1 MFPGQLGVCE
11 TVTAMKKLLTSI
23 LAIALAAFSASAQ
36 YVGGNPYTGFYD
48 SDCVRALKEHVGEL
62 TSAQMEGRKAG
73 SEGEWM
79 AADYLEQVLKVY
91 GVDVLPRETF
101 GIAKEGADTL
111 RSCNVVGLIQGS
123 DPALNKRYIVI
134 GARMDGMG
142 MDSYMLD
149 GERVPRI
156 YPGAVG
162 NASGVAMLLELGRM
176 LATNALTLRRSV
188 LLVGFGATAESMA
201 GSWYFLNRAF
211 GDAPLID
218 AMINLDMLGVAS
230 HGLLAYT
237 SSNADMNALVRKM
250 ESELLPLQAKLV
262 AEEPYPGDHRAFYAA
277 EIPSVLFTTG
287 RYPEHDS
294 ARDNMDLL
302 DFESMER
309 MLEYIFNF
317 TVTTGGAPA
326 PAFRPGANTPTELPP
341 RTVSFF
347 DCDVKPA
354 FMGSYDPRTF
364 MEKWVYE
371 YLRYPSYAVQ
381 NGIQGRVVV
390 DFIIDEKG
398 NVTDARVT
406 RSVHESLDAEA
417 LRVIEAS
424 PKWKPGKHRGK
435 KARVAMSVT
444 VEFRLSRKSDGSF
457 GVNGIK
463 VN

>member
-1 MFPGQLGVCE
+1 
-11 TVTAMKKLLTSI
+11 MKKLLISLLLV
-23 LAIALAAFSASAQ
+23 LAGTLCANAQ
-36 YVGGNPYTGFYD
+36 YAGGNPYTGFYD
-48 SDCVRALKEHVGEL
+48 SDCVRALKAHVEEL

-73 SEGEWM
+73 SEGEEM
-79 AADYLEQVLKVY
+79 AAGYMEEVLRSY
-91 GVDVLPRETF
+91 GVDVLPREVF
-101 GIAKEGADTL
+101 GISKEGADTL
-111 RSCNVVGLIQGS
+111 HSGNVVGFVQGA

-134 GARMDGMG
+134 GARMDGLG
-142 MDSYMLD
+142 TDTYLLD
-149 GERVPRI
+149 GDYVPRI

-162 NASGVAMLLELGRM
+162 NASGMAMLLELARM
-176 LATNALTLRRSV
+176 LTTNALTLRRSV
-188 LLVGFGATAESMA
+188 LLVGFGASSESLA

-211 GDAPLID
+211 GDVPLID
-218 AMINLDMLGVAS
+218 AMINLDMIGVAS
-230 HGLLAYT
+230 HDLLAYT

-250 ESELLPLQAKLV
+250 ESELLPLQAKLTG
-262 AEEPYPGDHRAFYAA
+262 EEPYSGDHRAFYAA

-294 ARDNMDLL
+294 ARDSMDLL
-302 DFESMER
+302 DYEAMER

-317 TVTTGGAPA
+317 TVNLSGAQA
-326 PAFRPGANTPTELPP
+326 PSFRPGASAPAELPP

-347 DCDVKPA
+347 DCDIKPA
-354 FMGSYDPRTF
+354 FMNSYDPRTF

-398 NVTDARVT
+398 NVTDARVS

-424 PKWKPGKHRGK
+424 PRWKPGKHRGK

-444 VEFRLSRKSDGSF
+444 VEFRLTRRGDGSF

-463 VN
+463 IN

>member
-1 MFPGQLGVCE
+1 MKR
-11 TVTAMKKLLTSI
+11 TVIILL
-23 LAIALAAFSASAQ
+23 ALVLCTFSARAQ
-36 YVGGNPYTGFYD
+36 YAGGNPYSGFYD

-73 SEGEWM
+73 SEGEGM
-79 AADYLEQVLKVY
+79 AADYLEKVLLSY
-91 GVDVLPRETF
+91 GVDVLPREVF
-101 GIAKEGADTL
+101 GISREGADTL
-111 RSCNVVGLIQGS
+111 ASCNVVGLVQGS
-123 DPALNKRYIVI
+123 DPALRGRYIVI

-142 MDSYMLD
+142 MDTYMLD
-149 GERVPRI
+149 GETVPRI

-162 NASGVAMLLELGRM
+162 NASGMALLLELARM
-176 LATNALTLRRSV
+176 LTTNMLTLRRSV

-211 GDAPLID
+211 GDVPLID
-218 AMINLDMLGVAS
+218 AMVNLDMIGLPS
-230 HGLLAYT
+230 RDLLAYT
-237 SSNADMNALVRKM
+237 SSNSDMNSLVRKM
-250 ESELLPLQAKLV
+250 ENELLPLQAKLTG
-262 AEEPYPGDHRAFYAA
+262 EEPYPGDHRAFYAA

-294 ARDNMDLL
+294 ARDRMELL
-302 DFESMER
+302 DFEYMER
-309 MLEYIFNF
+309 ILEYLYNF
-317 TVTTGGAPA
+317 TVSLGGAPA
-326 PAFRPGANTPTELPP
+326 PAFRPGTASPAEIPA
-341 RTVSFF
+341 RTVSYF
-347 DCDVKPA
+347 DCDVKPS
-354 FMGSYDPRTF
+354 FMNSYDPRTF

-398 NVTDARVT
+398 NVTEARIT
-406 RSVHESLDAEA
+406 RGVHESLDAEA

-424 PKWKPGKHRGK
+424 PRWKPGKHRGK

-444 VEFRLSRKSDGSF
+444 VEFRLTRKSDGSF

-463 VN
+463 IK